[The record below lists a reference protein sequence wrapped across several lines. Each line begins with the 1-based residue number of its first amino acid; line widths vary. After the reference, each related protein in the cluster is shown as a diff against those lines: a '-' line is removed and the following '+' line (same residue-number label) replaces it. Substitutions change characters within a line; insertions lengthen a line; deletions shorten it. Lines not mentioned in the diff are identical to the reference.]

1 MIAPLGIHR
10 GRDMKAQFQSADH
23 PNAHVGATP
32 PISAPLAP
40 VLAGAR
46 ARGMADAFELLGV
59 AAAFIDE
66 CGFALHIND
75 HARRLLGPQLWVD
88 DGRLR
93 AADPDMDEAL
103 GAAIESALAA
113 DASDRTAT
121 NIAFASD
128 SRGAV
133 GVKVLPVI
141 AEAHDRFQL
150 LKAVVII
157 EKLGAPHKSG
167 PGGLN

>member
-1 MIAPLGIHR
+1 
-10 GRDMKAQFQSADH
+10 MKAQYQSADQSSVH
-23 PNAHVGATP
+23 AGPASVANT
-32 PISAPLAP
+32 PLAP

-93 AADPDMDEAL
+93 AADPEMDEAL
-103 GAAIESALAA
+103 AAAIESALVAG
-113 DASDRTAT
+113 ASDRAAT
-121 NIAFASD
+121 DISFASD

-157 EKLGAPHKSG
+157 EKLGAPQKSG
-167 PGGLN
+167 LGGLN

>member
-1 MIAPLGIHR
+1 
-10 GRDMKAQFQSADH
+10 MKAQFQSA
-23 PNAHVGATP
+23 PYATAQAAP
-32 PISAPLAP
+32 VSPTNGPLAP

-93 AADPDMDEAL
+93 AADIELDEAL
-103 GAAIESALAA
+103 GGAIESALTAEA
-113 DASDRTAT
+113 PDRAGT
-121 NIAFASD
+121 NICFASD

-133 GVKVLPVI
+133 RVKVVPIVGGPD
-141 AEAHDRFQL
+141 DRFQL

-157 EKLGAPHKSG
+157 EKLGAPNKSG
-167 PGGLN
+167 TGGLN

>member
-1 MIAPLGIHR
+1 
-10 GRDMKAQFQSADH
+10 MKAQFQSADY
-23 PNAHVGATP
+23 PNAHVGAVP
-32 PISAPLAP
+32 RAGAPLAP

-66 CGFALHIND
+66 AGFALHIND

-103 GAAIESALAA
+103 SAALESALSA
-113 DASDRTAT
+113 DAPHRAAT

-128 SRGAV
+128 SRGAI
-133 GVKVLPVI
+133 GVKILPVGG
-141 AEAHDRFQL
+141 EPDDRFQL

-157 EKLGAPHKSG
+157 EKLGAPQKSG
-167 PGGLN
+167 LRGLN

>member
-1 MIAPLGIHR
+1 
-10 GRDMKAQFQSADH
+10 
-23 PNAHVGATP
+23 
-32 PISAPLAP
+32 
-40 VLAGAR
+40 
-46 ARGMADAFELLGV
+46 MADAFELLGV

-93 AADPDMDEAL
+93 AADPEMDEAL
-103 GAAIESALAA
+103 ASALELAVSG
-113 DASDRTAT
+113 DMSDRAAT

-133 GVKVLPVI
+133 MVRVLPVS
-141 AEAHDRFQL
+141 AEAGDRFQL

-157 EKLGAPHKSG
+157 EKLGAAQNCG
-167 PGGLN
+167 FGCLN

>member
-1 MIAPLGIHR
+1 
-10 GRDMKAQFQSADH
+10 MKAQFQSADDH
-23 PNAHVGATP
+23 TAYAGSTLPT
-32 PISAPLAP
+32 SAPLAP

-75 HARRLLGPQLWVD
+75 QARRLIGPQLWVD

-93 AADPDMDEAL
+93 AADPEMDGAL
-103 GAAIESALAA
+103 SAAIESALSA
-113 DASDRTAT
+113 DSPHRAAT

-128 SRGAV
+128 SRGAI
-133 GVKVLPVI
+133 GVQVLPVVG
-141 AEAHDRFQL
+141 EPDDRFQL

-157 EKLGAPHKSG
+157 EKLGAARKTG
-167 PGGLN
+167 VGGLN

>member
-1 MIAPLGIHR
+1 
-10 GRDMKAQFQSADH
+10 MKAQFQSADD
-23 PNAHVGATP
+23 ATAYAGSALSTDASFA
-32 PISAPLAP
+32 PI
-40 VLAGAR
+40 LAGAR

-93 AADPDMDEAL
+93 AADPEMDEAL
-103 GAAIESALAA
+103 AAAIESALAVG
-113 DASDRTAT
+113 ASDRAAT

-150 LKAVVII
+150 LKAVVVI